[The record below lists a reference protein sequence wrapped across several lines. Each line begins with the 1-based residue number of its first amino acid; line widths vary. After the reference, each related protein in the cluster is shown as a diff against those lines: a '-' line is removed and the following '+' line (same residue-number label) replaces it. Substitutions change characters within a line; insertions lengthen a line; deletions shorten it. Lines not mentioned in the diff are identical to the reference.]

1 LELSTLVRDITASIS
16 KLNTENTPLLTEV
29 PYPCNMYDFIAGKID
44 RITPTEVVIDAGG
57 VGYLLHISL
66 NTFEVIKSEKEIKLY
81 AHLIVREDSHTLF
94 GFATVNE
101 RQMYVKLVGVNGVG
115 PSTARMILSSMSVD
129 DVVSAITNS
138 NIAALKSIKGIGPKA
153 AQRLVVELQDKL
165 GGIGADSAYSLVA
178 GGTQTEEATDALL
191 ALGFA
196 RPAVAKILTRIIKD
210 KGNNLSTEEL
220 IKKSLQLL

>member
-1 LELSTLVRDITASIS
+1 
-16 KLNTENTPLLTEV
+16 
-29 PYPCNMYDFIAGKID
+29 MYDFISGKVD
-44 RITPTEVVIDAGG
+44 RITPTEVVVDCGG

-66 NTFEVIKSEKEIKLY
+66 NTFEVFKDKKDVKVY
-81 AHLIVREDSHTLF
+81 AHLIVREDSHTLY
-94 GFATVNE
+94 GFATTNE

-138 NIAALKSIKGIGPKA
+138 NIAMLKSIKGIGPKA

-165 GGIGADSAYSLVA
+165 GGIGSDEAYSLS
-178 GGTQTEEATDALL
+178 GGSTQIEEATEALL

-196 RPAVAKILTRIIKD
+196 KPAVGKILMRITKD
-210 KGNNLSTEEL
+210 AGNNPTTEEL